1 PDFSKIKAVVFDCSG
16 LKNNGEATF
25 NAQVYSALSLLSA
38 DIINNG
44 KKYRTLYNN
53 HAVALEDVPY
63 YWLNIDEF
71 QNYAKPEFAEGV
83 AWLTNLMEEMRK
95 NFCGLNL

>member
-1 PDFSKIKAVVFDCSG
+1 MMTKDGDIFNGITTIPDFSKIKAVVFNCSG

-53 HAVALEDVPY
+53 HAGVRRCALLLVEY
-63 YWLNIDEF
+63 
-71 QNYAKPEFAEGV
+71 
-83 AWLTNLMEEMRK
+83 
-95 NFCGLNL
+95 